1 MSYRYDDD
9 AIKMSV
15 ANYIISGVLFIAGV
29 IFIIIAYTSNF
40 SYSSIGF
47 ALSGLG
53 FYNLANVQNIYREYD
68 MSNKFVKI
76 LLGVATV
83 VGFLAMMLAVG
94 ASFSYDGKYGKV
106 LSISIFLGCLLKVLI
121 ENINEIIPSIDNPK
135 GEFFRYCSLL
145 IFIAGLLAIFSVMYI
160 FFDFHYTLLLVG
172 NWVLAYLVLSNVR
185 SFMEEKTPN
194 HIVWAIILFIVGLGL
209 NLGISLAVNDIAN
222 PQFDITKANLFN
234 VASSLY
240 FFLAIILGVAFSFLT
255 RIEYVKYSMSDLGV
269 EILLLVIPLIAFGI
283 QFLAFFY
290 FNAFLIVAGVTFVI
304 ITLIVLLF
312 KAFIAVVKFIWEC
325 ITGIAKGV
333 WYIITFKWVS
343 DLITMLTPSSEDFS
357 KPAELVVDIEDA
369 ARFAAQDCGCSFSTL
384 NGNTLYFSNCK
395 CSKSQVYSALD
406 KHFVGNT
413 SNYTIEFYE

>member
-9 AIKMSV
+9 ALKMSI
-15 ANYIISGVLFIAGV
+15 ANYIISGIFFIAGV
-29 IFIIIAYTSNF
+29 ILIVIAYTSEF
-40 SYSSIGF
+40 SIFSIGASLTGF
-47 ALSGLG
+47 GL
-53 FYNLANVQNIYREYD
+53 YNLANVCNIYDEYN
-68 MSNKFVKI
+68 MSNKFVKFLLRASTIIGALLI
-76 LLGVATV
+76 LLSI
-83 VGFLAMMLAVG
+83 G
-94 ASFSYDGKYGKV
+94 ASFSYNNEYGKV
-106 LSISIFLGCLLKVLI
+106 LAISIFLGCLLKIVV
-121 ENINEIIPSIDNPK
+121 ESINEIIPSIESPK
-135 GEFFRYCSLL
+135 GEFFKYCSLL
-145 IFIAGLLAIFSVMYI
+145 IFIAGFLAVLSVLYI
-160 FFDFHYTLLLVG
+160 FFDFHYVLLLVG

-185 SFMEEKTPN
+185 SFMDEKTPK
-194 HIVWAIILFIVGLGL
+194 HIIMAIIFFLVGLGL
-209 NLGISLAVNDIAN
+209 NLGISLAVNGIAN

-240 FFLAIILGVAFSFLT
+240 FFLSIVLGIAFSFLT
-255 RIEYVKYSMSDLGV
+255 RIDYVKYNMSDVGV

-343 DLITMLTPSSEDFS
+343 DLITMLTPTKEDF
-357 KPAELVVDIEDA
+357 KGPAELVADIEDA
-369 ARFAAQDCGCSFSTL
+369 ARLAAKDCGCSYSTL

-406 KHFVGNT
+406 KHFAGNT